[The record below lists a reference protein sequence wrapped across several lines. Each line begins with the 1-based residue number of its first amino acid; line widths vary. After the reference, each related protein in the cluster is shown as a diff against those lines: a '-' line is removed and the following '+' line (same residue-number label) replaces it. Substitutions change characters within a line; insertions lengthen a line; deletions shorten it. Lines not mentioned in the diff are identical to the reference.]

1 MKLKSCLRR
10 DREEALQIGGAG
22 HGLRLLLTLAGLQ
35 EPRAAGRAMWAADRQ
50 MISSKISMLLAR

>member
-1 MKLKSCLRR
+1 
-10 DREEALQIGGAG
+10 LQIGGAG